1 MAETF
6 VLDTSAWLALDEA
19 EPGAQEVESIL
30 ASAWLGHAEV
40 HACFVTL
47 TELEY
52 IRTQERDAQQ
62 AAELLHFARAQR
74 VTWRHSDD
82 GLCSA
87 AAKLKAAHR
96 LSFADAFVAALAVQL
111 DATLMHKDPEFS
123 TLAGIVKQHILPTK
137 SAETANSRPPQGS

>member
-1 MAETF
+1 MADAF

-19 EPGAQEVESIL
+19 EPGAEEVEIL
-30 ASAWLGHAEV
+30 LADAWLDKVEV

-62 AAELLHFARAQR
+62 AAELLSFARSQR
-74 VTWRHSDD
+74 VTWHHSDNE
-82 GLCSA
+82 LCSA

-96 LSFADAFVAALAVQL
+96 MSFADSFVAALAQRL
-111 DATLMHKDPEFS
+111 SATLVHKDPELGALS
-123 TLAGIVKQHILPTK
+123 SVLKLRILPLKGRGT
-137 SAETANSRPPQGS
+137 S